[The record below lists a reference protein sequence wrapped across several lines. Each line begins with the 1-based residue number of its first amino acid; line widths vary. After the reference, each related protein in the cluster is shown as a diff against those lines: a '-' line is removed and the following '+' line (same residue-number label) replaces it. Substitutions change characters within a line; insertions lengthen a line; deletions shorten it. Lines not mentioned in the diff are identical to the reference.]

1 MVAQVALRDP
11 VCGMNLEAYD
21 IALSREY
28 GGQTHVFCSPVCRER
43 FDRDPGRYVPEP
55 TRLEHAR
62 VGVVGLPRAEEA
74 SKLERRL
81 AKIDGIVRVT
91 VNPVTKEAHLM
102 FDPNRLSLAETKA
115 AVAGVCAAFR

>member
-1 MVAQVALRDP
+1 MVAPVTLRDP
-11 VCGMNLEAYD
+11 VCGMNLESYD

-43 FDRDPGRYVPEP
+43 FDRDPSRYVPEP

-62 VGVVGLPRAEEA
+62 IGVAGLPCAGDA
-74 SKLERRL
+74 SKLERQL

-91 VNPVTKEAHLM
+91 VNPVAEEAHLM

-115 AVAGVCAAFR
+115 VVAAACAAFQ